1 MGGSGAKYYN
11 SAIFKGAD
19 VLVTG
24 DIDYHTAQDAY
35 LAGIT
40 LIDPGHNAEKIMKV
54 KVAEFM
60 SGKLTG
66 HKYDTTVFASE
77 IGTEP
82 FRFL

>member
-40 LIDPGHNAEKIMKV
+40 LIDPGHNAEKIMKE
-54 KVAEFM
+54 KTAEWM
-60 SGKLTG
+60 SGKLAE
-66 HKYDTTVFASE
+66 HKYATAVYASQLD
-77 IGTEP
+77 TEP
-82 FRFL
+82 FKFL

>member
-24 DIDYHTAQDAY
+24 DIDYHTAQDAF

-54 KVAEFM
+54 KVAEWITA
-60 SGKLTG
+60 KLNE
-66 HKYDTTVFASE
+66 HKYQTAVHASKVN
-77 IGTEP
+77 TEP
-82 FRFL
+82 FAFL